1 MNIVIVE
8 NDPFELEMLEKEMLQ
23 RVDVTELTIIK
34 SVSQAV
40 AAVEQLRRADVIIM
54 EKFLPLG
61 QFQTEEECVL
71 LLERQPEL
79 KREGGWDYRQGGE
92 WLIRWMR
99 KNGVNTRVI
108 LHINVDKEWVDED
121 VFQDGTVVY
130 CQKDLKSSDKLFGLV
145 RSIN

>member
-8 NDPFELEMLEKEMLQ
+8 SDPFDIEIPEREMLQ
-23 RVDVTELTIIK
+23 RVDVTELTVIK

-61 QFQTEEECVL
+61 QFQTEQEYVL
-71 LLERQPEL
+71 LLEKQPEL
-79 KREGGWDYRQGGE
+79 KCEGGWDHRHGGE

-99 KNGVNTRVI
+99 KNGVNTPVI

-130 CQKDLKSSDKLFGLV
+130 CKKGVNYDQLFCLIG
-145 RSIN
+145 SIN